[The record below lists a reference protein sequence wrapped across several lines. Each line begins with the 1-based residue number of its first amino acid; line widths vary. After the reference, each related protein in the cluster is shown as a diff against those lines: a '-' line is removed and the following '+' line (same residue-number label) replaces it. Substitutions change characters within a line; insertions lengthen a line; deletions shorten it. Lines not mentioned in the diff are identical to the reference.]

1 MNPKRLC
8 ARVRRDCGVVLS
20 PQFGK
25 EALEEAARS
34 RLSGDSALVDFV
46 LQRWLDTDM
55 AVTSPVAVLPG
66 KEETVRLDHAV
77 VVQVDAVVDVSR
89 GAYDQLVECRRMRD
103 RSEQW
108 ERSKHG
114 GAAVE
119 SSKRVLKLKLTDG
132 INAVIG
138 FEVETIPWLRKHTM
152 PGSKIR
158 LLPGTEIKEGLVLL
172 NPRLCEDVKQRAASP
187 EEEARHYENLL
198 KRLLGWAAH
207 PLEIKPDL
215 VLSLDAV
222 RPPTQPLTDVP
233 FVCAESTLTTM
244 RKSMKGRPW
253 PLTLHHSRIT
263 HGLTMT
269 AEMTL
274 TILCWQGSTW
284 TLLPTQQ

>member
-20 PQFGK
+20 TQFGK

-46 LQRWLDTDM
+46 LQRWLDTDV

-66 KEETVRLDHAV
+66 KEETARLDHAV

-152 PGSKIR
+152 PGSKVHSAN
-158 LLPGTEIKEGLVLL
+158 LHSL
-172 NPRLCEDVKQRAASP
+172 
-187 EEEARHYENLL
+187 ARDSHC
-198 KRLLGWAAH
+198 G
-207 PLEIKPDL
+207 
-215 VLSLDAV
+215 
-222 RPPTQPLTDVP
+222 
-233 FVCAESTLTTM
+233 
-244 RKSMKGRPW
+244 G
-253 PLTLHHSRIT
+253 
-263 HGLTMT
+263 G
-269 AEMTL
+269 
-274 TILCWQGSTW
+274 
-284 TLLPTQQ
+284 